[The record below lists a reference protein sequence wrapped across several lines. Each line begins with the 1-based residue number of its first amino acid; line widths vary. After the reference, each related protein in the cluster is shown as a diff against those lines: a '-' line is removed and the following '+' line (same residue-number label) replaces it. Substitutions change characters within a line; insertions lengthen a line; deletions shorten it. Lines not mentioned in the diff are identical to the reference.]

1 MLLFGFTF
9 MVWSAFVLEAERQS
23 VRFRVPQVTLFHSG
37 GWKKLQSQAVT
48 PHAFRQRTA
57 DVLGCRPDQIL
68 EFYGMVEQVGTVFV
82 DCEQGHK
89 HVPAF
94 ADVIMRRPGSL
105 DPVSIGQSGAIEVIS
120 VLPTSYPGHVL
131 ITEDEGRLAGID
143 DCPCGRKGAFF
154 DFLRRIERAE
164 LRGCGDTFAQATH
177 QT

>member
-1 MLLFGFTF
+1 
-9 MVWSAFVLEAERQS
+9 
-23 VRFRVPQVTLFHSG
+23 
-37 GWKKLQSQAVT
+37 
-48 PHAFRQRTA
+48 
-57 DVLGCRPDQIL
+57 
-68 EFYGMVEQVGTVFV
+68 
-82 DCEQGHK
+82 
-89 HVPAF
+89 
-94 ADVIMRRPGSL
+94 MRRPGSL